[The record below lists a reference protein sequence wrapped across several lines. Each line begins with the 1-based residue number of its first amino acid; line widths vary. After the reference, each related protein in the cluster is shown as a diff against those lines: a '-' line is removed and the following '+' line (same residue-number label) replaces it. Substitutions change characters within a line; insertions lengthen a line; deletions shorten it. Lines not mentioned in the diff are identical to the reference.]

1 LDQEDNISNTTD
13 QTDQARNSINSRLK
27 KKKQPRERQFTL
39 VSGGCEVIKVAKEV
53 FFKYS
58 DDSTL
63 EKLRKLTVTYPRD
76 SILCQTYLQ
85 QSDWRTYREEIVD
98 NVVVRHIAR
107 LETAKGSARSHTVR
121 SSPVPSPLCSMK
133 MWPPVNS
140 KWEYFPDVGWVS
152 GQVTRPAI
160 EAGSSRANS
169 ATDRTAG
176 TTFDRSSSSQRK
188 CSPRT
193 FRNPRRSSR
202 TTFGSSGTPR
212 GSPVQ
217 LLVSASRSPEKLLP
231 LVTNDLVLA
240 QGSQRALVLTQGGSR
255 FNDYQLQIERRIINK
270 HDLKKANAQFGK
282 VT

>member
-1 LDQEDNISNTTD
+1 MLDQEDNISNSTD
-13 QTDQARNSINSRLK
+13 QTDQARNSINSGLK

-160 EAGSSRANS
+160 EGKRAPKSSKAFASQFFNH
-169 ATDRTAG
+169 ATKELA
-176 TTFDRSSSSQRK
+176 
-188 CSPRT
+188 
-193 FRNPRRSSR
+193 
-202 TTFGSSGTPR
+202 
-212 GSPVQ
+212 VA
-217 LLVSASRSPEKLLP
+217 LLLLHG
-231 LVTNDLVLA
+231 A
-240 QGSQRALVLTQGGSR
+240 
-255 FNDYQLQIERRIINK
+255 F
-270 HDLKKANAQFGK
+270 
-282 VT
+282 